1 VGSGPVSFDA
11 PSNYYADLGAS
22 PSGTSTP
29 GPIVADASKPF
40 TGHLNDFSGRDW
52 TATKALLNG
61 SAGGTWLDFSA
72 TGLPAVQYVRFEV
85 PAGAGYRMVVDAVS
99 TVPEPVGATII
110 AMVAVAMGRRKRVK

>member
-1 VGSGPVSFDA
+1 SFDA

-29 GPIVADASKPF
+29 GSVVADASKPF
-40 TGHLNDFSGRDW
+40 TGHLNDFSGLDW

-85 PAGAGYRMVVDAVS
+85 PAGVSYRMVVDAVS
-99 TVPEPVGATII
+99 AVPEPAT
-110 AMVAVAMGRRKRVK
+110 ALVMLSLAAAVKRRRRRRA